1 MIPSAFQSQIRELL
15 PTEAEAFFQSINT
28 DSPISIRLNPLKE
41 YTGKLEGEKIPWAE
55 DGIYLPER
63 PSFTLDPAFHAGAYY
78 VQEASSMV
86 LEEILKQAVNL
97 NENLLVLDLCAAP
110 GGKSTHIQSL
120 LSKGS
125 LLVSN
130 EVIKTRANILAENIT
145 KWGLPNMVIT
155 NNDPS
160 HFDRLNVQFDVIVVD
175 APCSGEGLFRREPE
189 AMNEWSPEAVKL
201 CATRQQ
207 RILADIWSALKPG
220 GVLIYSTCTYN
231 SLENEENL
239 QWLNEQ
245 MDAEGISIN
254 LNDDWGFVDTETK
267 GIKGFHAY
275 PHKVKGEGF
284 FIAAVRKTDGHE
296 KKLRKQKKPMNF
308 ASKQEIETVSQW
320 LKEPEQFDFI
330 KHNDLFIALPNQWK
344 EVIHDINS
352 NLYIISEGIDIGRLK
367 GKKLIPNE
375 GLAFSTALD
384 HYQLSTFELNLEEAL
399 NYLRKENF
407 NFEAMNNGW
416 NLITYQDLGLGW
428 ANRIQQ
434 RVNNYYPT
442 NWRIRISSKF

>member
-1 MIPSAFQSQIRELL
+1 MQIPNQFLSQIIELL
-15 PTEAEAFFQSINT
+15 PNEAEAFFQSLNT
-28 DSPISIRLNPLKE
+28 DSPTSIRLNPLKE
-41 YTGKLEGEKIPWAE
+41 YADQLEGDRIPWAE

-78 VQEASSMV
+78 VQEASSMI

-97 NENLLVLDLCAAP
+97 NENLLALDLCAAP

-120 LSKGS
+120 LSDGS

-130 EVIKTRANILAENIT
+130 EVIKTRANILAENLT
-145 KWGLPNMVIT
+145 KWGFPNVVIT

-207 RILADIWSALKPG
+207 RILADIWPALKPG

-239 QWLNEQ
+239 EWLSEQ
-245 MDAEGISIN
+245 LDAEGISIN
-254 LNDDWGFVDTETK
+254 LNDDWGFAETETR

-284 FIAAVRKTDGHE
+284 FIAAVRKNDGFE

-308 ASKQEIETVSQW
+308 ASKQEIGTVSQW

-384 HYQLSTFELNLEEAL
+384 HNQLSTFELNLEEAL

-416 NLITYQDLGLGW
+416 NLITFQGLGLGW

-442 NWRIRISSKF
+442 NWRIRISS

>member
-1 MIPSAFQSQIRELL
+1 MIPSAFQSQIQELL
-15 PTEAEAFFQSINT
+15 HKEAEAFFQSLST
-28 DSPISIRLNPLKE
+28 DSPTSIRFNPSKK
-41 YTGKLEGEKIPWAE
+41 YSGHLEGDKIPWAQN
-55 DGIYLPER
+55 GIYLTTR
-63 PSFTLDPAFHAGAYY
+63 PSFTLDPAFHAGGYY

-86 LEEILKQAVNL
+86 LEQIIKQSVDLK
-97 NENLLVLDLCAAP
+97 EELLALDLCGAP
-110 GGKSTHIQSL
+110 GGKSSHISSIL
-120 LSKGS
+120 NENS

-130 EVIKTRANILAENIT
+130 EVIKTRANILSENLT
-145 KWGLPNMVIT
+145 KWGHPNVVIT

-160 HFDRLNVQFDVIVVD
+160 RFERLNVQFDLIVVD

-189 AMNEWSPEAVKL
+189 AMNEWSPDAVKL

-207 RILADIWSALKPG
+207 RILADIWPSLKPG

-231 SLENEENL
+231 SLENEDNL
-239 QWLNEQ
+239 QWLKEQ
-245 MDAEGISIN
+245 LDAEGIS
-254 LNDDWGFVDTETK
+254 LELEDTWGFTK
-267 GIKGFHAY
+267 TQTNGIDGFHAY

-284 FIAAVRKTDGHE
+284 FIAAVRKTDGQE
-296 KKLRKQKKPMNF
+296 RKLRKQKKPMNF
-308 ASKQEIETVSQW
+308 ASKQEIETISPW
-320 LKEPEQFDFI
+320 LKEAEQFDFI

-384 HYQLSTFELNLEEAL
+384 HTQLQTFELNLEEAL

-407 NFEAMNNGW
+407 DFEAMANGW
-416 NLITYQDLGLGW
+416 NLIIYQGLGLGW

-442 NWRIRISSKF
+442 NWRIRMEK

>member
-1 MIPSAFQSQIRELL
+1 MIPSEFKSQIEQIL
-15 PTEAEAFFQSINT
+15 PNEAEDFFQSLET
-28 DSPISIRLNPLKE
+28 DSPTSIRLNPLKE
-41 YTGKLEGEKIPWAE
+41 YTGQLEGEKIPWTE
-55 DGIYLPER
+55 NGIYLAER

-86 LEEILKQAVNL
+86 LEQVLKQSVDL
-97 NENLLVLDLCAAP
+97 EEDLLALDLCGAP
-110 GGKSTHIQSL
+110 GGKSTHTQSL
-120 LSKGS
+120 LSEGS

-130 EVIKTRANILAENIT
+130 EVIKTRANILAENTT
-145 KWGLPNMVIT
+145 KWGLPNMLIT

-207 RILADIWSALKPG
+207 RILADIWPALKPG

-239 QWLNEQ
+239 KWLHEQ
-245 MDAEGISIN
+245 LDAEGIPIE
-254 LNDDWGFVDTETK
+254 LNKDWGFTATETL
-267 GIKGFHAY
+267 GIHGFHAY

-308 ASKQEIETVSQW
+308 ASKQEIEAISSW
-320 LKEPEQFDFI
+320 LKEAEQFDFI

-384 HYQLSTFELNLEEAL
+384 HTQLSTFELNLDEAL

-407 NFEAMNNGW
+407 NFEAMSNGW
-416 NLITYQDLGLGW
+416 NLITYQGLGLGW

-442 NWRIRISSKF
+442 NWRIRISQ

>member
-1 MIPSAFQSQIRELL
+1 
-15 PTEAEAFFQSINT
+15 
-28 DSPISIRLNPLKE
+28 
-41 YTGKLEGEKIPWAE
+41 
-55 DGIYLPER
+55 
-63 PSFTLDPAFHAGAYY
+63 Y

-86 LEEILKQAVNL
+86 LEQIIKQSVDLK
-97 NENLLVLDLCAAP
+97 EELLALDLCGAP
-110 GGKSTHIQSL
+110 GGKSSHISSIL
-120 LSKGS
+120 NENS

-130 EVIKTRANILAENIT
+130 EVIKTRSNILSENLT
-145 KWGLPNMVIT
+145 KWGHPNVVIT

-160 HFDRLNVQFDVIVVD
+160 RFERLNVQFDLIVVD

-207 RILADIWSALKPG
+207 RILADIWPSLKSG

-231 SLENEENL
+231 SQENEENL
-239 QWLNEQ
+239 KWLNEQ
-245 MDAEGISIN
+245 LDAEGISIE
-254 LNDDWGFVDTETK
+254 LEESWGFTK
-267 GIKGFHAY
+267 TQTNGIDGLHAY

-284 FIAAVRKTDGHE
+284 FIAAVRKTDGFE

-308 ASKQEIETVSQW
+308 ASKQEIESINPY
-320 LKEPEQFDFI
+320 LKEPKQFDFI
-330 KHNDLFIALPNQWK
+330 KHNDLFIAIPNRWK
-344 EVIHDINS
+344 EVIHEFNS
-352 NLYIISEGIDIGRLK
+352 NLYIISEGINIGRLK

-375 GLAFSTALD
+375 GLAFSTALN
-384 HYQLSTFELNLEEAL
+384 HQKLSTYELNLEEAL

-407 NFEAMNNGW
+407 CFETMPNGW
-416 NLITYQDLGLGW
+416 NLITHQGLGLGW

-442 NWRIRISSKF
+442 NWRIRMGS

>member
-1 MIPSAFQSQIRELL
+1 MIPSAFQSQIQELL
-15 PTEAEAFFQSINT
+15 PFEAKAFFQSLET
-28 DSPISIRLNPLKE
+28 DSPTSIRFNPFKNFE
-41 YTGKLEGEKIPWAE
+41 SKLEGDTIPWTE
-55 DGIYLPER
+55 NGIYLNER

-86 LEEILKQAVNL
+86 LEQVLKQSIDL
-97 NENLLVLDLCAAP
+97 NEDLLALDLCGAP

-120 LSKGS
+120 LSEGS

-130 EVIKTRANILAENIT
+130 EVIKARANILAENIT
-145 KWGLPNMVIT
+145 KWGLSNMVIT

-160 HFDRLNVQFDVIVVD
+160 HFDRLNVQFDLIVVD

-207 RILADIWSALKPG
+207 RILADIWPALKPG
-220 GVLIYSTCTYN
+220 GVLIYSTCTFN

-239 QWLNEQ
+239 KWLHEQ
-245 MDAEGISIN
+245 MDAEGIPIQ
-254 LNDDWGFVDTETK
+254 LNKDWGFTATVTL
-267 GIKGFHAY
+267 GIHGFHAY

-308 ASKQEIETVSQW
+308 ASKQEIETIRPW
-320 LKEPEQFDFI
+320 LKESEHFDFI

-375 GLAFSTALD
+375 GLAFSTSLD
-384 HYQLSTFELNLEEAL
+384 HIQLSTFELNLVEAL

-407 NFEAMNNGW
+407 DFEAMNHGW
-416 NLITYQDLGLGW
+416 NLITYQGLGLGW

-442 NWRIRISSKF
+442 NWRIRISQ

>member
-1 MIPSAFQSQIRELL
+1 MIPSEFKSQIEQIL
-15 PTEAEAFFQSINT
+15 PNEAENFFQSLET
-28 DSPISIRLNPLKE
+28 DSPTSIRFNPLKN
-41 YTGKLEGEKIPWAE
+41 YSGKLEGDTIPWTE
-55 DGIYLPER
+55 DGIYLKER
-63 PSFTLDPAFHAGAYY
+63 PSFTLDPAFHAGGYY

-86 LEEILKQAVNL
+86 LEQIIKQSVNL
-97 NENLLVLDLCAAP
+97 KEELLALDLCGSP
-110 GGKSTHIQSL
+110 GGKSSHISCIL
-120 LSKGS
+120 NENS

-130 EVIKTRANILAENIT
+130 EVIKTRANILSENLT
-145 KWGLPNMVIT
+145 KWGHPNVVIT

-160 HFDRLNVQFDVIVVD
+160 RFERLNVQFDLIVVD

-207 RILADIWSALKPG
+207 RILADIWPALKPG
-220 GVLIYSTCTYN
+220 GVLVYSTCTYN

-239 QWLNEQ
+239 KWLHEQ
-245 MDAEGISIN
+245 LDAEGIPIQ
-254 LNDDWGFVDTETK
+254 LNNDWGFTATQTL
-267 GIKGFHAY
+267 GIDGFHAY

-284 FIAAVRKTDGHE
+284 FIAAVRKTEGHE

-308 ASKQEIETVSQW
+308 ASKQEIEAISSW
-320 LKEPEQFDFI
+320 LKEAEQFDFI

-384 HYQLSTFELNLEEAL
+384 HTQLSTFELNLEESL

-407 NFEAMNNGW
+407 DFEAMNNGW
-416 NLITYQDLGLGW
+416 NLITYQGLGLGW

-442 NWRIRISSKF
+442 NWRIRISQ

>member
-1 MIPSAFQSQIRELL
+1 MIPLEFQSQIQQIL
-15 PTEAEAFFQSINT
+15 PTEAEAFFQSLDT
-28 DSPISIRLNPLKE
+28 DSPTSIRFNPLKN
-41 YTGKLEGEKIPWAE
+41 YSAKLEGEAIPWAE
-55 DGIYLPER
+55 NGIYLTER
-63 PSFTLDPAFHAGAYY
+63 PTFTLDPAFHAGGYY

-86 LEEILKQAVNL
+86 LEQIIKQSVDLK
-97 NENLLVLDLCAAP
+97 EELLALDLCGAP
-110 GGKSTHIQSL
+110 GGKSSHISSIL
-120 LSKGS
+120 NENS

-130 EVIKTRANILAENIT
+130 EVIKTRSNILSENLT
-145 KWGLPNMVIT
+145 KWGHPNVVIT

-160 HFDRLNVQFDVIVVD
+160 RFERLNVQFDLIVVD

-207 RILADIWSALKPG
+207 RILADIWPSLKSG

-231 SLENEENL
+231 SQENEENL
-239 QWLNEQ
+239 KWLNEQ
-245 MDAEGISIN
+245 LDAEGISIE
-254 LNDDWGFVDTETK
+254 LEESWGFTK
-267 GIKGFHAY
+267 TQTNGIDGLHAY

-284 FIAAVRKTDGHE
+284 FIAAVRKTDGFE

-308 ASKQEIETVSQW
+308 ASKQEIESINPY
-320 LKEPEQFDFI
+320 LKEPKQFDFI
-330 KHNDLFIALPNQWK
+330 KHNDLFIAIPNRWK
-344 EVIHDINS
+344 EVIHEFNS
-352 NLYIISEGIDIGRLK
+352 NLYIISEGINIGRLK

-375 GLAFSTALD
+375 GLAFSTALN
-384 HYQLSTFELNLEEAL
+384 HQKLSTYELSLEEAL

-407 NFEAMNNGW
+407 YFETMPNGW
-416 NLITYQDLGLGW
+416 NLITHLGLGLGW

-442 NWRIRISSKF
+442 NWRIRMGS

>member
-1 MIPSAFQSQIRELL
+1 MIPLQFQSQIQQIL
-15 PTEAEAFFQSINT
+15 PIEAEAFFQSLNT
-28 DSPISIRLNPLKE
+28 ESPTSIRFNPYKD
-41 YTGKLEGEKIPWAE
+41 YTGKLEGEPIPWAKN
-55 DGIYLPER
+55 GIYLTER
-63 PSFTLDPAFHAGAYY
+63 PSFTFDPAFHAGGYY

-86 LEEILKQAVNL
+86 IEQIIKQSVNL
-97 NENLLVLDLCAAP
+97 KEELLALDLCGAP
-110 GGKSTHIQSL
+110 GGKSSHISSIL
-120 LSKGS
+120 NENS

-130 EVIKTRANILAENIT
+130 EVIKTRANILSENLT
-145 KWGLPNMVIT
+145 KWGHPNVVIT

-160 HFDRLNVQFDVIVVD
+160 RFERLNVQFDLIVVD

-207 RILADIWSALKPG
+207 RILADIWPALKPG

-239 QWLNEQ
+239 EWLREQ
-245 MDAEGISIN
+245 LDAEGIPVQ
-254 LNDDWGFVDTETK
+254 LNKDWGFSATETL
-267 GIKGFHAY
+267 GIHGFHAY

-308 ASKQEIETVSQW
+308 ASKQEIETISSW
-320 LKEPEQFDFI
+320 LKEAEQFDFI

-384 HYQLSTFELNLEEAL
+384 HTQLSTFELSLDEAL

-407 NFEAMNNGW
+407 NFEAMSNGW
-416 NLITYQDLGLGW
+416 NLITYQGLGLGW

-442 NWRIRISSKF
+442 NWRIRISQ

>member
-1 MIPSAFQSQIRELL
+1 MIPSEFQSQIQQLL
-15 PTEAEAFFQSINT
+15 PTEAEAFFQSLNT
-28 DSPISIRLNPLKE
+28 DSPTSIRLNPLKE
-41 YTGKLEGEKIPWAE
+41 YAGQLEGEKIPWAE
-55 DGIYLPER
+55 NGIYLSER

-86 LEEILKQAVNL
+86 LEQVLKQAVNL

-120 LSKGS
+120 LSEGS

-189 AMNEWSPEAVKL
+189 AMGEWSPEAVKL

-207 RILADIWSALKPG
+207 RILADIWPALKPG
-220 GVLIYSTCTYN
+220 GALIYSTCTYN

-254 LNDDWGFVDTETK
+254 LNDDWGFVETETK

-308 ASKQEIETVSQW
+308 ASKQEIETVNQW

-344 EVIHDINS
+344 EVIHDFNS

-384 HYQLSTFELNLEEAL
+384 HTQLSTFELNLEESL

-407 NFEAMNNGW
+407 DFEAMNNGW
-416 NLITYQDLGLGW
+416 NLITYQGLGLGW

-442 NWRIRISSKF
+442 NWRIRMSS

>member
-1 MIPSAFQSQIRELL
+1 MQIPNQFQSQIQELL
-15 PTEAEAFFQSINT
+15 PSEAEAFFQSLDT
-28 DSPISIRLNPLKE
+28 ESPTSIRFNPSKSYSSEL
-41 YTGKLEGEKIPWAE
+41 GGVKIPWA
-55 DGIYLPER
+55 DNGLYLSER
-63 PSFTLDPAFHAGAYY
+63 PSFTLDSAFHAGAYY

-86 LEEILKQAVNL
+86 LEEVLKQAL
-97 NENLLVLDLCAAP
+97 DLEEDLLALDLCAAP

-120 LSKGS
+120 LSEGS

-130 EVIKTRANILAENIT
+130 EVIKNRANILSENIT
-145 KWGLPNMVIT
+145 KWGLPNTVIT

-160 HFDRLNVQFDVIVVD
+160 HFDRLNIQFDVIVVD

-207 RILADIWSALKPG
+207 RILADIWPALKPG

-245 MDAEGISIN
+245 LDAEGISIS
-254 LNDDWGFVDTETK
+254 LNEEWGFTKTETK
-267 GIKGFHAY
+267 GINGFHAY

-284 FIAAVRKTDGHE
+284 FITAVRKTEGRE

-308 ASKQEIETVSQW
+308 ASRQEIDSIKPW
-320 LKEPEQFDFI
+320 LKNPESFDFI

-352 NLYIISEGIDIGRLK
+352 NLYIISEGINIGRLK

-375 GLAFSTALD
+375 ALAFSTELN
-384 HYQLSTFELNLEEAL
+384 LEKVSTFELNLEETL
-399 NYLRKENF
+399 NYLRKESF
-407 NFEAMNNGW
+407 DFESMPNGW
-416 NLITYQDLGLGW
+416 NLITYKGLGLGW

-442 NWRIRISSKF
+442 NWRIRMSQ

>member
-1 MIPSAFQSQIRELL
+1 MISEIFLQQIRQIL
-15 PTEAEAFFQSINT
+15 PNEAEDFFQSLNT
-28 DSPISIRLNPLKE
+28 DSPTSIRFNPLKK
-41 YTGKLEGEKIPWAE
+41 YSGPLEGEKIPWAL
-55 DGIYLPER
+55 DGIYLHER

-86 LEEILKQAVNL
+86 LEQILKQSVNL
-97 NENLLVLDLCAAP
+97 NEDLLALDLCGAP

-120 LSKGS
+120 LSNGS
-125 LLVSN
+125 LLISN
-130 EVIKTRANILAENIT
+130 EVIKSRANILAQNIT

-189 AMNEWSPEAVKL
+189 AMNEWSPDAVKL

-207 RILADIWSALKPG
+207 RILADIWPALKPG

-231 SLENEENL
+231 SLENEDNL
-239 QWLNEQ
+239 KWLQEQ
-245 MDAEGISIN
+245 MDAEGISLDLDN
-254 LNDDWGFVDTETK
+254 GWGFTK
-267 GIKGFHAY
+267 TQTSGIDGFHSY

-284 FIAAVRKTDGHE
+284 FITAVRKTEGSE
-296 KKLRKQKKPMNF
+296 KKLRKQKKLLSF
-308 ASKQEIETVSQW
+308 ACKQEIESICHW
-320 LKEPEQFDFI
+320 IKEADQFDFI
-330 KHNDLFIALPNQWK
+330 KHKDLFIAIPNQWK
-344 EVIHDINS
+344 DVIQDLNS
-352 NLYIISEGIDIGRLK
+352 NLYIISEGISIGRLK

-384 HYQLSTFELNLEEAL
+384 HTRLQTFDLSLEEAL

-407 NFEAMNNGW
+407 DFEAMANGW
-416 NLITYQDLGLGW
+416 NLITYQGLGLGW

-442 NWRIRISSKF
+442 NWRIRIS

>member
-1 MIPSAFQSQIRELL
+1 MQIPNQFQSKIQELL
-15 PTEAEAFFQSINT
+15 PSEAEAFFQSLDT
-28 DSPISIRLNPLKE
+28 DSPTSIRFNPLKS
-41 YTGKLEGEKIPWAE
+41 YSSKLGGQKIPWA
-55 DGIYLPER
+55 DKGIYLSDR

-86 LEEILKQAVNL
+86 LEEVLKQAVDL
-97 NENLLVLDLCAAP
+97 DEDLLALDLCAAP

-120 LSKGS
+120 LSEGS

-130 EVIKTRANILAENIT
+130 EVIKNRANILSENIT
-145 KWGLPNMVIT
+145 KWGLPNTVIT

-207 RILADIWSALKPG
+207 RILADIWPALKPG

-245 MDAEGISIN
+245 LDAEGISIN
-254 LNDDWGFVDTETK
+254 LNNDWGFTETETN
-267 GIKGFHAY
+267 GINGFHAY

-284 FIAAVRKTDGHE
+284 FIAAVRKTKGRE

-308 ASKQEIETVSQW
+308 PSRQEIDTIKPW
-320 LKEPEQFDFI
+320 LMNPEKFDFI
-330 KHNDLFIALPNQWK
+330 KHNDLFIALPNHWK
-344 EVIHDINS
+344 EVIHEINS
-352 NLYIISEGIDIGRLK
+352 NLYIISEGINIGRLK
-367 GKKLIPNE
+367 GKRLIPNE
-375 GLAFSTALD
+375 ALAFSTELNLD
-384 HYQLSTFELNLEEAL
+384 KASTFELNLEETL

-407 NFEAMNNGW
+407 DFESMPNGW
-416 NLITYQDLGLGW
+416 NLITYQGLGLGW

-442 NWRIRISSKF
+442 NWRIRISS

>member
-1 MIPSAFQSQIRELL
+1 MIPSEFKSQIEQIL
-15 PTEAEAFFQSINT
+15 PNEAEDFFQSLET
-28 DSPISIRLNPLKE
+28 DSPTSIRLNPLKN
-41 YTGKLEGEKIPWAE
+41 YSGKLEGDTIPWTE
-55 DGIYLPER
+55 NGIYLKER

-86 LEEILKQAVNL
+86 LEQVLKQSVDL
-97 NENLLVLDLCAAP
+97 EEDLLALDLCGAP

-120 LSKGS
+120 LSEGS

-207 RILADIWSALKPG
+207 RILADIWPALKPG
-220 GVLIYSTCTYN
+220 GVLVYSTCTYN

-239 QWLNEQ
+239 KWLHEQ
-245 MDAEGISIN
+245 LDAEGIPIQ
-254 LNDDWGFVDTETK
+254 LNNDWGFTATETL
-267 GIKGFHAY
+267 GIYGFHAY

-308 ASKQEIETVSQW
+308 ASKQEIEAISSW
-320 LKEPEQFDFI
+320 LKEAEQFDFI

-384 HYQLSTFELNLEEAL
+384 HTQLSTFELSLDEAL

-407 NFEAMNNGW
+407 DFEAMNNGW
-416 NLITYQDLGLGW
+416 NLITYQGLGLGW

-442 NWRIRISSKF
+442 NWRIRISQ

>member
-1 MIPSAFQSQIRELL
+1 MIPLEFQSQIQQIL
-15 PTEAEAFFQSINT
+15 PTEAEAFFQSLNT
-28 DSPISIRLNPLKE
+28 DSPTSIRFNPFKN
-41 YTGKLEGEKIPWAE
+41 YSGKLEGEAIPWA
-55 DGIYLPER
+55 DNGIYLTER
-63 PSFTLDPAFHAGAYY
+63 PTFTLDPAFHAGGYY

-86 LEEILKQAVNL
+86 LEQIIKQSVDLK
-97 NENLLVLDLCAAP
+97 EELLALDLCGAP
-110 GGKSTHIQSL
+110 GGKSSHISSIL
-120 LSKGS
+120 NENS

-130 EVIKTRANILAENIT
+130 EVIKTRANILSENLT
-145 KWGLPNMVIT
+145 KWGHPNVVIT

-160 HFDRLNVQFDVIVVD
+160 RFERLNVQFDLIVVD

-207 RILADIWSALKPG
+207 RILADIWPSLKPG

-231 SLENEENL
+231 SQENEENL
-239 QWLNEQ
+239 KWLNEQ
-245 MDAEGISIN
+245 LDAEGISIE
-254 LNDDWGFVDTETK
+254 LEESWGFSKTQTN
-267 GIKGFHAY
+267 GIDGFHAY

-284 FIAAVRKTDGHE
+284 FIAAVRKTDGFE

-308 ASKQEIETVSQW
+308 ASKQEIEIINPY
-320 LKEPEQFDFI
+320 LKEPKQFDFI
-330 KHNDLFIALPNQWK
+330 KHNDLFIAIPNRWK
-344 EVIHDINS
+344 EVIHEFNS
-352 NLYIISEGIDIGRLK
+352 NLYIISEGINIGRLK

-375 GLAFSTALD
+375 GLAFSTALN
-384 HYQLSTFELNLEEAL
+384 HLKLSTYELSVEEAL

-407 NFEAMNNGW
+407 YFETMPNGW
-416 NLITYQDLGLGW
+416 NLITHQGLGLGW

-442 NWRIRISSKF
+442 NWRIRMGS